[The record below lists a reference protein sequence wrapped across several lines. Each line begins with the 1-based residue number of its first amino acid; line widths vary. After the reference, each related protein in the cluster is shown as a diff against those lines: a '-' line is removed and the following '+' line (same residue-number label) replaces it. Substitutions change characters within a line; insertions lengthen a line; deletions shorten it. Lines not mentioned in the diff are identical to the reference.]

1 MAKRPIYISD
11 KTKKENIKIENLD
24 FEWFAGFS
32 ISQKQKSI
40 KSLQNTFISIE
51 KYKNYKILEVS
62 SKSEEELGI
71 KLSAF
76 NLSSKGKTV
85 EVIFQGSKV
94 FENGGPYT
102 DIYNLN
108 SRQAK
113 KDERL
118 KNSGN
123 LKCFEYRNE
132 KWGLEPKTAFYD
144 WIYINILE
152 QNHSLKEELIKKG
165 YRAFTDIEFN
175 PKKSINCQAKAL
187 ALYISLIKKGTL
199 EVALKGKEFFLK
211 EAYEWNEK
219 GIIIQKKLI

>member
-1 MAKRPIYISD
+1 MANRPVYIVNV
-11 KTKKENIKIENLD
+11 KHKENVEIENID

-32 ISQKQKSI
+32 IFQKQKSI
-40 KSLQNTFISIE
+40 KSLQNAFRSIG
-51 KYKNYKILEVS
+51 KYKLYKILEVS
-62 SKSEEELGI
+62 SKSEDELGV

-108 SRQAK
+108 SRMAK

-118 KNSGN
+118 KKSGN
-123 LKCFEYRNE
+123 LKYFEYRNE
-132 KWGLEPKTAFYD
+132 KWELEPKTAFYD

-152 QNHSLKEELIKKG
+152 QNKSLKEKLIKKG
-165 YRAFTDIEFN
+165 YEAFTDIEFN
-175 PKKSINCQAKAL
+175 PKKSINCQARAL
-187 ALYISLIKKGTL
+187 ALYIGLVKNETL
-199 EVALKGKEFFLK
+199 ELALSSKDSFLR
-211 EAYEWNEK
+211 EAYSWDK
-219 GIIIQKKLI
+219 KTTTIQKKLI